1 MASVA
6 VWISIVFGT
15 IIGLIAFMGGAAKL
29 CSCLPGGNK
38 MSYGFSNV
46 WGPFLGCPGL
56 PLRLFIGL
64 GELACGLGLLVAL
77 WCDAFDVFDEG
88 TSDVAKALIIV
99 AGAGVFT
106 TWLVAAFVHKYVDG
120 MGKMMPP
127 MVLSLVALVF
137 LFIRVF
143 GVEPETWGNQMLCT
157 GLSVIFLVGA
167 FITLII
173 NRLMGKHES
182 TVEEENKKLNEM

>member
-56 PLRLFIGL
+56 PLRIFIGL
-64 GELACGLGLLVAL
+64 GELASGLGLLVAL
-77 WCDAFDVFDEG
+77 WCDCFDAFDEG

-99 AGAGVFT
+99 AGAGLFT
-106 TWLVAAFVHKYVDG
+106 TWLVAAFVHKYIDG
-120 MGKMMPP
+120 VGKMMTPC
-127 MVLSLVALVF
+127 VLSFLSLVF

-143 GVEPETWGNQMLCT
+143 AVEPETWGNQMLCT

-173 NRLMGKHES
+173 NRIMGKHES
-182 TVEEENKKLNEM
+182 TVEEENKKMSEM